1 MKPGWCFFAASAC
14 VVWAS
19 GAHAA
24 TYPVDDRASA
34 PYESTAKMEWDSVAP
49 VRGVSASLSG
59 RMMVQVRLDV
69 RTWQHRAGR
78 IYLRLQNT
86 TLNAINAAWVTNGR
100 LLPGNV
106 RSGERSLVYSGPIQT
121 EAIDDVM
128 VLTIHADGRRLV
140 RNEAVKFAFEI
151 DVD

>member
-1 MKPGWCFFAASAC
+1 MRPSAGFFATCGCIFLAGNAL
-14 VVWAS
+14 
-19 GAHAA
+19 AA

-69 RTWQHRAGR
+69 RAWQHRAGR

-106 RSGERSLVYSGPIQT
+106 RSGERSLVYSGPIQA
-121 EAIDDVM
+121 EAIEDVM

-140 RNEAVKFAFEI
+140 RNEPVKFSFEI